1 VLASRI
7 GSLNELVEEG
17 VTGRKFT
24 AGDPDSLADTAQR
37 MLNDP
42 QELRRMRARAR
53 AYFDAS
59 LTEEK
64 NYEQLVKIYSD
75 VIEEY
80 ARGEMRLA

>member
-1 VLASRI
+1 
-7 GSLNELVEEG
+7 
-17 VTGRKFT
+17 
-24 AGDPDSLADTAQR
+24 
-37 MLNDP
+37 
-42 QELRRMRARAR
+42 MRARAR